1 MATFPKDRARTSP
14 ATTRSPRRVIGMRRA
29 GKTTFLHLLRRERH
43 AQGIGRERLPYVN
56 FEDEQLTGLQ
66 VRQIGVLVEELY
78 RQHPDLRGNA
88 RVTWCFDE
96 IQVVPVWERFVR
108 RLLDDELVEV
118 FVSGSSAALLSREI
132 ATAMRGRAWEVLI
145 HPFGF
150 AEYLLHHG
158 EAVPEAGS
166 ALASP
171 SRSRLEGLFGDY
183 LRVGGF
189 PEAQGLEEA
198 TRHRL
203 LRDYVDVALMRDIV
217 ERHKVSNVAGLRW
230 LVRQLL
236 GNAAGSFSVEKAYA
250 TMRSVGLSIA
260 KDTVHQL
267 LEHLADCFLVRLLS
281 VDTDSE
287 RRRMVN
293 PRKAHTIDPGLI
305 PVFDRSG
312 RANVGHALETAVA
325 IEPERR
331 HLDLTYVTRRT
342 GCGWTSA
349 CAADGNSNSSRS
361 APMRPTPRLRNV
373 SSGHWQRPSRNTLVL
388 ASAC

>member
-29 GKTTFLHLLRRERH
+29 GKTTFLHQLRRERH

-150 AEYLLHHG
+150 AEYVLHHG
-158 EAVPEAGS
+158 EAVPEAGN

-198 TRHRL
+198 TRHGL

-217 ERHKVSNVAGLRW
+217 ERHKVSNRAASRVATAARGILTRTAAAASAGPRSRSRCGSCRAGAPSAARGTGRVPRA
-230 LVRQLL
+230 LPVRASP
-236 GNAAGSFSVEKAYA
+236 AASA
-250 TMRSVGLSIA
+250 
-260 KDTVHQL
+260 
-267 LEHLADCFLVRLLS
+267 
-281 VDTDSE
+281 
-287 RRRMVN
+287 RRAASTTTPAAS
-293 PRKAHTIDPGLI
+293 PR
-305 PVFDRSG
+305 
-312 RANVGHALETAVA
+312 
-325 IEPERR
+325 
-331 HLDLTYVTRRT
+331 
-342 GCGWTSA
+342 
-349 CAADGNSNSSRS
+349 SSRG
-361 APMRPTPRLRNV
+361 RRGRV
-373 SSGHWQRPSRNTLVL
+373 R
-388 ASAC
+388 